1 MSHIGTTSIQV
12 KHATCKGTHRSF
24 IHCKVSTILKPEE
37 CPGHWQG
44 QDGKKVIAQMQLS
57 VVTEVQRQRM
67 DEANFTRVR
76 SDCTTVEVRGS
87 SGRKSTGINGIYEP
101 TEIQAGGWPLY
112 RKIPPVPKPTETTST
127 TAPSTD
133 TAPTGD
139 TAPRD
144 STTSTTPSSSS
155 SAPVKDATEAAPAE
169 HSDLEQDHG
178 PDPPDAHVWLEYNP
192 YFKSWQIKPTAC
204 LGTNRSW

>member
-1 MSHIGTTSIQV
+1 
-12 KHATCKGTHRSF
+12 
-24 IHCKVSTILKPEE
+24 
-37 CPGHWQG
+37 
-44 QDGKKVIAQMQLS
+44 MQLS